1 MLLLQTEAAIIRAAD
16 TYPDPTLR
24 RLLSLRIA
32 GLQPYG
38 CDLAEL
44 VTFLVV
50 EPGDTL
56 ADIETALGFSP
67 LVNFVDGSRYPDP
80 EYVPSWEWVAAH
92 PGWFEAF
99 YVLTDDGYGWVL
111 WIADQ
116 PGVPGALLAVAQAN
130 AIPPAG
136 YG

>member
-1 MLLLQTEAAIIRAAD
+1 MIRAAD

-44 VTFLVV
+44 VTFLVI

-56 ADIETALGFSP
+56 TDVEGALGFSP
-67 LVNFVDGSRYPDP
+67 LVNLVDGARFPDP
-80 EYVPSWEWVAAH
+80 EFMPSWEWVEAH
-92 PGWFEAF
+92 PGWFEAVF
-99 YVLTDDGYGWVL
+99 VLTDDGFGWVL
-111 WIADQ
+111 FIADD
-116 PGVPGALLAVAQAN
+116 PGVPGGLLAIARAN
-130 AIPPAG
+130 ATPSAG
-136 YG
+136 YA